1 MKRLLT
7 LGKHVLLK
15 SLIQQYEAKGF
26 IVDCRE
32 ELSAE
37 GIDINDFDE
46 LFVLATGDQ
55 DDKAVALT
63 GLLASEYESSGQRLT
78 CHLLVEH
85 PETLQM
91 LQTCDFCDAVRQH
104 ADIYPFTT
112 DEMWS
117 RNIVL
122 DYEPITLQSEK
133 HVHLVIAGMGSMAE
147 TVAIQ
152 AALTAHYPNYIRNH
166 SLRTRLTMID
176 KEAERKG
183 CELVR
188 RYRHLFDN
196 SYYRVVKP
204 QEEKAVTLFHR
215 PERHD
220 FVDVEWEFVEAE
232 IWNTDVR
239 EKLQLWATDSHQL
252 LTVVLA
258 DEDRNMDKALL
269 LPEELFKQ
277 QSQVY
282 VYSRQEFHLT
292 RLPHLHSIGMTD
304 SGYDITLPLV
314 RMAKNV
320 NYIYDYCYHEN
331 IQKWNGRSSESRP
344 ARLDGRVVTDEDKV
358 NGQLRYAVEIDGSKR
373 EQLWAGLPIVKRMS
387 CIYNAMTIASKMRS
401 VGLGEQE
408 WERFYDIP
416 QRDIEVLAQ
425 VEHNRWCVE
434 ELILGFRPCTEEEQ
448 RTVEADISQKA
459 ILKKRGIHYDL
470 RAYDDLRPDE
480 TGKSVKI
487 YDLCLCSCLPLIAK
501 VFEEEGGCV

>member
-7 LGKHVLLK
+7 LGKHALLK

-26 IVDCRE
+26 VVDCRE

-37 GIDINDFDE
+37 GININDYDE

-63 GLLASEYESSGQRLT
+63 GLLASEYEGSSRRLT

-91 LQTCDFCDAVRQH
+91 LKTCDFCDAVRQH

-166 SLRTRLTMID
+166 SLRTRITMID
-176 KEAERKG
+176 KEAERKSS
-183 CELVR
+183 ELVK

-204 QEEKAVTLFHR
+204 KEEKAVTLFHS
-215 PERHD
+215 PMYAGERKD

-232 IWNTDVR
+232 IWNADVR
-239 EKLQLWATDSHQL
+239 EKLQLWAADPHQL

-258 DEDRNMDKALL
+258 DGDENMNKAML
-269 LPEELFKQ
+269 LPDELFRQ

-282 VYSRQEFHLT
+282 VYSRQESHLT
-292 RLPHLHSIGMTD
+292 RLSHLHSIGMTD

-331 IQKWNGRSSESRP
+331 IQNY
-344 ARLDGRVVTDEDKV
+344 DGR
-358 NGQLRYAVEIDGSKR
+358 LRYAVEIDGSKR

-387 CIYNAMTIASKMRS
+387 CIYNAMTIATKMRS

-448 RTVEADISQKA
+448 QTVEVDISQKA
-459 ILKKRGIHYDL
+459 VLKKRGIHYDL

-501 VFEEEGGCV
+501 VFEEEGGGI